1 MKKPA
6 LSEAALEKAVTDL
19 SLAVGQIMRRLRT
32 EGNPD
37 ELNLSQLGT
46 LARLDKN
53 GPMTNADLARAEAM
67 KPQSMSAILVGL
79 EQDGLVERRPH
90 PTDGRQI
97 LFAISNAGHEMRRR
111 RGIAKRNWMT
121 AAISELEPEEFK
133 TLAAALPLIK
143 RLVGS

>member
-6 LSEAALEKAVTDL
+6 IAEAALQTAVTDL
-19 SLAVGQIMRRLRT
+19 SLAVGQIIRRLRT

-37 ELNLSQLGT
+37 ELGLSQLGA

-53 GPMTNADLARAEAM
+53 GPMTNADLARADGM

-79 EQDGLVERRPH
+79 EQEGLVERRPH

-97 LFAISNAGHEMRRR
+97 LFAISAAGAEVRRK

-121 AAISELEPEEFK
+121 AAMSELEPDEFK
-133 TLAAALPLIK
+133 TLVAAIPLLK
-143 RLVGS
+143 RLVES

>member
-6 LSEAALEKAVTDL
+6 ISEAQLQAAVTDL
-19 SLAVGQIMRRLRT
+19 SLAVGQIIRRLRT

-46 LARLDKN
+46 LARLGKL

-67 KPQSMSAILVGL
+67 KPQSMNAILVGL
-79 EQDGLVERRPH
+79 EQEGLVERRPH

-97 LFAISNAGHEMRRR
+97 LFAISSAGAEVRRQ

-121 AAISELEPEEFK
+121 AAMSELDPEDFK
-133 TLAAALPLIK
+133 TLVAAVPLIK
-143 RLVGS
+143 RLAER